1 MIKEEIAQLTGKVK
15 FEVDYR
21 PLVSVQ
27 KRLEGLMGTIKQFTA
42 ATSKRF
48 NIKVALDAR
57 SLRAQME
64 KAANTKI
71 AFKNFTVDDA
81 ALAATSKKICEKL
94 DNTPIRLKNVR
105 VDVTDLVA
113 QKKFIRTLLGQ
124 MSLKAPIKI
133 DGLAAEKMIKSWI
146 NGIESRLGIRLKIH
160 VDEQKVVRDIRAAVR
175 KAGQSA
181 ELKLRTDP
189 NMKLRVN
196 LDKDYLARQ
205 IRQVLAQSYTI
216 KVKAEPGGVRQ
227 ASMGGETHR
236 RVASAAG
243 FGAGAGAGLMG
254 FARGAIPGLGA
265 AFAIGQ
271 VNRIN
276 QELTASQTALEAVS
290 GSAEGYASNMKFLEK
305 ITAEQGRNMRDVA
318 PQFTSVLA
326 SAQASIGNE
335 GTQRLFQGLLK
346 YGTVMGLDGEA
357 MKGSMRAISQMF
369 SKDKIQ
375 AEEAQGQLAERL
387 PAAMQLLAQ
396 ANNTTVA
403 GLREQMQKGALDPK
417 KVLPEMARIMED
429 LAEANGAYAKAL
441 ASTRVAQGRMNREFE
456 KSVQIFSQGGF
467 DKGMGGFFNNMADN
481 MRKAEP
487 LVYALGA
494 AFDVLIVPVN
504 AFVSLIGDLG
514 KYWPDIAKG
523 LGMTSGELAI
533 LASTV
538 ALLMLPFGSFIA
550 MASGLVLVLQDL
562 STFAQGGNSVFGN
575 WLKDTPAAQEAFD
588 GLAKSAGEFWYN
600 LKQALGVTGDL
611 EKALKGLNF
620 SGMMISTMR
629 ELKAILDLFNA
640 VVKKFVDA
648 GVFAQM
654 ETQGDTPGLA
664 TTVKA
669 NLKNMQAVFMGQ
681 DWTDEQLSRKADD
694 LVLNQL
700 PPNVV
705 QNQGQSLT
713 ADNWKA
719 AVEDILS
726 RQQEVNV
733 ALTLQVEAGA
743 IGPDFPAAMVE
754 PIKKIAQQA
763 FTEVVANAR
772 SQQKET
778 RR

>member
-1 MIKEEIAQLTGKVK
+1 MMTETIAQLTGKVK

-105 VDVTDLVA
+105 VDVADLVT

-124 MSLKAPIKI
+124 MSLTAPIKI
-133 DGLAAEKMIKSWI
+133 DGLAAEKKIKSWI

-160 VDEQKVVRDIRAAVR
+160 VDEQKVIRDIRQAIR
-175 KAGQSA
+175 RAGQSA

-196 LDKDYLARQ
+196 LDKAYLEAQ
-205 IRQVLAQSYTI
+205 IREVLRKDYTI
-216 KVKAEPGGVRQ
+216 RIRPEGGGPRPTPAPGD
-227 ASMGGETHR
+227 HR
-236 RVASAAG
+236 RVAGAAG

-265 AFAIGQ
+265 AFAIVQ

-326 SAQASIGNE
+326 SAKASIGNE

-396 ANNTTVA
+396 ANGTDVP

-456 KSVQIFSQGGF
+456 KSIQIFSKGGF

-494 AFDVLIVPVN
+494 AFDVLIVSVN

-514 KYWPDIAKG
+514 KYWPDLAKG

-550 MASGLVLVLQDL
+550 MVSGLVLVLQDL

-575 WLKDTPAAQEAFD
+575 WLKDTPVAQEAFD
-588 GLAKSAGEFWYN
+588 GLAKSAGEFWNN
-600 LKQALGVTGDL
+600 LKLALGVTGDL
-611 EKALKGLNF
+611 EKALKELNF
-620 SGMMISTMR
+620 SNMMISTMQ
-629 ELKAILDLFNA
+629 ELKSILDTFNS
-640 VVKKFVDA
+640 VVNRLVDA

-654 ETQGDTPGLA
+654 ETQGEGDNLA
-664 TTVKA
+664 SNVK
-669 NLKNMQAVFMGQ
+669 KNFKVMQALAMGK

-743 IGPDFPAAMVE
+743 MGPDFPAQMVE